1 MAKKRGKGTFVK
13 SRTASFEDD
22 RRPLK
27 RCGEVHRLYCSFSPQ
42 VRRDLLNDIG
52 LSHLR
57 RVGHR
62 RKVELLRRATTID
75 ADFLAIDEF
84 VCSRDQRLGVTMSG
98 AVFGPRLTQMLE
110 QAIKI
115 LGANSARPSVG
126 QLEAMCD
133 SLAIHHRSEW
143 IKLFL
148 AAVVEA
154 RFPSHPEVI
163 ELDGHPEWGGFVID
177 EEPNGD
183 GSVMGDAVHRE
194 VDPEIK
200 RQRWVRRRMER
211 DERAAR
217 QRQREEGKTLTEPK
231 TETQSDLVVDKPQGV
246 PGPSRKIEP
255 PIEVR
260 VLEHPRLPKG
270 ASISKGDPVGKL
282 YWAYIAWGPDRGQG
296 KVRPVLVV
304 GASISKVWV
313 RPCYSED
320 FLAGRWRA
328 VEILDWPQVGL
339 TKGSYVSIGLVKLSR
354 KSLRKQ
360 IGTMSLNDWNRVCRG
375 EVHG

>member
-115 LGANSARPSVG
+115 LGSLGPIRRGRLS
-126 QLEAMCD
+126 D
-133 SLAIHHRSEW
+133 SWKPCAI
-143 IKLFL
+143 
-148 AAVVEA
+148 
-154 RFPSHPEVI
+154 
-163 ELDGHPEWGGFVID
+163 
-177 EEPNGD
+177 
-183 GSVMGDAVHRE
+183 
-194 VDPEIK
+194 
-200 RQRWVRRRMER
+200 
-211 DERAAR
+211 
-217 QRQREEGKTLTEPK
+217 
-231 TETQSDLVVDKPQGV
+231 
-246 PGPSRKIEP
+246 PSRSITDP
-255 PIEVR
+255 SGSSSSW
-260 VLEHPRLPKG
+260 PRLWKRD
-270 ASISKGDPVGKL
+270 SPV
-282 YWAYIAWGPDRGQG
+282 IPR
-296 KVRPVLVV
+296 
-304 GASISKVWV
+304 
-313 RPCYSED
+313 
-320 FLAGRWRA
+320 
-328 VEILDWPQVGL
+328 
-339 TKGSYVSIGLVKLSR
+339 
-354 KSLRKQ
+354 
-360 IGTMSLNDWNRVCRG
+360 
-375 EVHG
+375 

>member
-1 MAKKRGKGTFVK
+1 MAKKRRKGNAVK

-22 RRPLK
+22 RRSLK

-57 RVGHR
+57 RVGHS
-62 RKVELLRRATTID
+62 RKVELLRTATTID

-98 AVFGPRLTQMLE
+98 AVFGPRLGEMLE
-110 QAIKI
+110 QAIAI
-115 LGANSARPSVG
+115 LGANSVRPSVG
-126 QLEAMCD
+126 QLEAMCE
-133 SLAIHHRSEW
+133 SLAVDHRSEW

-183 GSVMGDAVHRE
+183 GSMMGDAVHRE

-200 RQRWVRRRMER
+200 QQRRVRRRMER

-231 TETQSDLVVDKPQGV
+231 TETKSEVVVEKPRRV
-246 PGPSRKIEP
+246 PRLSRKNEP
-255 PIEVR
+255 PIV
-260 VLEHPRLPKG
+260 VVALEYPRLPKD
-270 ASISKGDPVGKL
+270 ASILKGRPVGEL
-282 YWAYIAWGPDRGQG
+282 YWAYIAWGPDQAQG
-296 KVRPVLVV
+296 KFRPVLVV
-304 GASISKVWV
+304 GASSSKVWV

-320 FLAGRWRA
+320 LVAGRWRA
-328 VEILDWPQVGL
+328 VEILDWRPAGL

-360 IGTMSLNDWNRVCRG
+360 IGRMSLNDWNRVCRG
-375 EVHG
+375 EVHR